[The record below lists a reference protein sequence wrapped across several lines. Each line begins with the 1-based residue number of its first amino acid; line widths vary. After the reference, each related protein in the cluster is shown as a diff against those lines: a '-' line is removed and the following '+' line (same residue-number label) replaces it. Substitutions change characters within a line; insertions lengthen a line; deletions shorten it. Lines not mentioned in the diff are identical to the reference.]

1 DALKHI
7 GKWVMSVAESGDQK
21 LQERLLSLITPTLA
35 IFNNKMMDKNSSE
48 IETVKLPSKLLVR
61 TALRMGKVESNSL
74 IKERS
79 QVVTPEK
86 ASMMGEKLGRGI
98 LSSYSEIRQNIS
110 ELKNLSS
117 YENYFDAL
125 PNIIRNFFQALIT

>member
-7 GKWVMSVAESGDQK
+7 GKWVMSVAESDDQK
-21 LQERLLSLITPTLA
+21 LQERLLSLITPTLD
-35 IFNNKMMDKNSSE
+35 IFNNKTMDKNSSK

-79 QVVTPEK
+79 QVVTTEK
-86 ASMMGEKLGRGI
+86 TSMMGEKLGRGI
-98 LSSYSEIRQNIS
+98 LSSYSEIQQNIS
-110 ELKNLSS
+110 
-117 YENYFDAL
+117 
-125 PNIIRNFFQALIT
+125 